1 MVKTKTSP
9 KVKKTRR
16 KRSKSRV
23 VGLGLQTAGVGG
35 LGLALD
41 HGGKGLRASL
51 ESKDA
56 GRIAK
61 EFDNAHTKMWRGGVP
76 QTLVRGD
83 KSYVVDNLKRFK
95 DITTKLR
102 TESDMFREKGTR
114 RRSDALRHL
123 SKARRLGVV
132 GLATGLTG
140 LGVSALGSRKTKRK
154 VKK

>member
-1 MVKTKTSP
+1 MVKTKKAP

-61 EFDNAHTKMWRGGVP
+61 GIDTTHARIWRGGHP
-76 QTLVRGD
+76 KTHDFYG
-83 KSYVVDNLKRFK
+83 KSYVVDNLKKFSSVTAGLREESDRFK
-95 DITTKLR
+95 EI
-102 TESDMFREKGTR
+102 GTR
-114 RRSDALRHL
+114 RRADALRHL